1 MKSAFVFFLLVALAI
16 AAPLDDV
23 SSFTVSVAEDK
34 IAVPSTEEVAT
45 VAAPAQ
51 ESEELPV
58 AVIEQSSDEEE
69 VEKKAPVVD
78 PAPIVKPKSRV
89 PILASRFREKA
100 LGVVSAPIPERKIK
114 VSGAAGVRGSLRPK
128 VKTALRVPVVE
139 VAVAAPVKEAVA
151 TDAVVAVPVT
161 EQKVKIAAA
170 AAVNAALKPK
180 LTAVVSAPVIEKEPE
195 VEVAVAAPVEE
206 VKVVALSAP
215 VQEAEVVALAAPVQE
230 AEVVAVV
237 PVSEKKVKVSVAS
250 AAEKPRLKSK
260 AKAGGRRK
268 KVQTYVAPVALDE
281 NGQPID
287 PRAND
292 PVTLVKAYSDY
303 NIFERTYDY
312 GFESVDG
319 IKIVAEGAAQHKKE
333 DEEDGTVA
341 RGSYSYP
348 GVDGRLVVVNWV
360 ADSKGYRASAS
371 NVLPP
376 ANGEE

>member
-1 MKSAFVFFLLVALAI
+1 M
-16 AAPLDDV
+16 
-23 SSFTVSVAEDK
+23 T
-34 IAVPSTEEVAT
+34 AT

-215 VQEAEVVALAAPVQE
+215 VQEAEVVA
-230 AEVVAVV
+230 VV

>member
-1 MKSAFVFFLLVALAI
+1 M
-16 AAPLDDV
+16 
-23 SSFTVSVAEDK
+23 
-34 IAVPSTEEVAT
+34 
-45 VAAPAQ
+45 
-51 ESEELPV
+51 
-58 AVIEQSSDEEE
+58 
-69 VEKKAPVVD
+69 
-78 PAPIVKPKSRV
+78 
-89 PILASRFREKA
+89 
-100 LGVVSAPIPERKIK
+100 G
-114 VSGAAGVRGSLRPK
+114 
-128 VKTALRVPVVE
+128 
-139 VAVAAPVKEAVA
+139 
-151 TDAVVAVPVT
+151 
-161 EQKVKIAAA
+161 KIAAA

-215 VQEAEVVALAAPVQE
+215 VQEAEVVA
-230 AEVVAVV
+230 VV
-237 PVSEKKVKVSVAS
+237 PFSEKKVKVSVAS

-319 IKIVAEGAAQHKKE
+319 IKIVAEGAAQHK
-333 DEEDGTVA
+333 
-341 RGSYSYP
+341 
-348 GVDGRLVVVNWV
+348 GRRRRWHRCPRFILLSRRRW
-360 ADSKGYRASAS
+360 SLGRRQLGCRFQR
-371 NVLPP
+371 LPCLRFQRF
-376 ANGEE
+376 ATR